1 MINIYFYSWLIGIPI
16 VYYGFIKFFDSNNL
30 YQKITVN
37 NNKENLVVSQIVTSL
52 GCVTYLSISGIILY
66 NKYSNILFERDNIF
80 KSNDDVINHIII
92 PMILYQGWNTVITY
106 LNKDLYSIAYILH
119 HLFVILLGIIG
130 LQNYCQ
136 YYTIVY
142 FGLLEISNIFLSI
155 IEYGK
160 YEKYIILNK
169 ILYNVNNLLFV
180 FSFYILRIILF
191 QYTNYLMFGSLLY
204 ERDKIF
210 SNKYI
215 VQTYIILIST
225 LLLSYLQFH
234 WGYKIYKEII
244 NTVYKI
250 D

>member
-16 VYYGFIKFFDSNNL
+16 VYYVLIQFFDSNNL

-80 KSNDDVINHIII
+80 KTNNDVINHIII
-92 PMILYQGWNTVITY
+92 PMILYQGWNTIITY

-130 LQNYCQ
+130 LQSYCQ

-155 IEYGK
+155 IEYSK

-169 ILYNVNNLLFV
+169 ILYNVNNLFFV

-191 QYTNYLMFGSLLY
+191 QYINYLMFGSLLY
-204 ERDKIF
+204 EKDTIF
-210 SNKYI
+210 TNKYI

-244 NTVYKI
+244 NTIYKI